1 MKNNLSIT
9 LKIEGSGV
17 SVELLSGLGSLQ
29 KTHNNFAWHAVA
41 WLVDDLPWED
51 CNRSHDLETS
61 FSAKILHWEKVKC

>member
-1 MKNNLSIT
+1 M
-9 LKIEGSGV
+9 
-17 SVELLSGLGSLQ
+17 ELLSGLGSLQ